1 MTEPAP
7 ITQLLAAWRQG
18 DTQARDRLLA
28 CLYPELRRLA
38 GRLFRQERRDH
49 TLQPTALVHEAWLRL
64 AGQAAIDQAD
74 RGYLLAISARLMR
87 QILVDHARRRGRQK
101 RDGGEGKLARR
112 ERWSRSRRH
121 ALYTMSP

>member
-1 MTEPAP
+1 MRAGNGAGVNRGILAGMP

-28 CLYPELRRLA
+28 CLYPELRGLA

-74 RGYLLAISARLMR
+74 RGYLLAITARLMH
-87 QILVDHARRRGRQK
+87 QILVDHALRRVRQK
-101 RDGGEGKLARR
+101 RDGV
-112 ERWSRSRRH
+112 
-121 ALYTMSP
+121 